1 MSDYTKVGTWTDVHK
16 SGATIYASNFDD
28 EFTAIATAIA
38 SKGDTS
44 AVTDAGLSGLFDV
57 EVFTSNGIWT
67 KPSGV
72 KKVIVEVQG
81 AGSSGSDG
89 QSSSTRNCAGGAG
102 GYVKKLIDVSSIT
115 QATVTIGTGGLGVSV
130 YPSNAGGDSIWSDGT
145 NTLTGGGA
153 GAAGTADYSGGAG
166 GTATGGDLNIVGQH
180 GADHDDGRG
189 ADSML
194 GFGGTHGSTSGASQN
209 SYDPTGYGSGSA
221 GLYAHS
227 TGGST
232 KNGKNGVV
240 IVWEYK

>member
-1 MSDYTKVGTWTDVHK
+1 MSDYTKVGTWTNVAK
-16 SGATIYASNFDD
+16 SGATIYAADFDA
-28 EFTAIATAIA
+28 EFTALETAIS
-38 SKGDTS
+38 SKADSTG
-44 AVTDAGLSGLFDV
+44 VTDVSGLFSV
-57 EVFTSNGIWT
+57 QIFTSSGTWT
-67 KPSGV
+67 KPSGI

-81 AGSSGSDG
+81 AGSSGTDG
-89 QSSSTRNCAGGAG
+89 QSSSTRACEGGAG
-102 GYVKKLIDVSSIT
+102 GYVKKLIDVSSISS
-115 QATVTIGTGGLGVSV
+115 ATVTIGSGGAGVSG

-153 GAAGTADYSGGAG
+153 GAAGTGDYYGGAG

-180 GADHDDGRG
+180 GGGAGPRQG

-194 GFGGTHGSTSGASQN
+194 GLGGAMGSTSGYSQD

-227 TGGST
+227 AGGST
-232 KNGKNGVV
+232 KNAKGGVV

>member
-1 MSDYTKVGTWTDVHK
+1 MSDYTKVGTWTNVAK
-16 SGATIYASNFDD
+16 SGATIYAADFDA
-28 EFTAIATAIA
+28 EFTALETAIS
-38 SKGDTS
+38 SKADSSG
-44 AVTDAGLSGLFDV
+44 VTDVSGLFSV
-57 EVFTSNGIWT
+57 QIFTSSGTWT
-67 KPSGV
+67 KPSGI

-81 AGSSGSDG
+81 AGSSGTDG
-89 QSSSTRNCAGGAG
+89 QSSSTRSCSGGAG
-102 GYVKKLIDVSSIT
+102 GYVKKLIDVSSISS
-115 QATVTIGTGGLGVSV
+115 ATVTIGSGGAGVSG

-153 GAAGTADYSGGAG
+153 GAAGTGDYYGGAG

-180 GADHDDGRG
+180 GGGAGPRQG

-194 GFGGTHGSTSGASQN
+194 GLGGTRGSTSGYSQD

-227 TGGST
+227 AGGST
-232 KNGKNGVV
+232 KNGKGGVV

>member
-1 MSDYTKVGTWTDVHK
+1 MSDYTKVGTWTNVAK
-16 SGATIYASNFDD
+16 SGATIYAADFDA
-28 EFTAIATAIA
+28 EFTALETAIS
-38 SKGDTS
+38 SKADSSG
-44 AVTDAGLSGLFDV
+44 VTDVSGLFSV
-57 EVFTSNGIWT
+57 QIFTSSGTWT
-67 KPSGV
+67 KPSGI

-81 AGSSGSDG
+81 AGSSGTDG
-89 QSSSTRNCAGGAG
+89 QSSSTRSCSGGAG
-102 GYVKKLIDVSSIT
+102 GYVKKLIDVSSISS
-115 QATVTIGTGGLGVSV
+115 ATVTIGSGGAGVSG

-153 GAAGTADYSGGAG
+153 GAAGTGNYYGGAG

-180 GADHDDGRG
+180 GGGATDQG

-194 GFGGTHGSTSGASQN
+194 GLGGTMGSTSGYSQD

-227 TGGST
+227 AGGST
-232 KNGKNGVV
+232 KNGKGGVV